1 MEQEHP
7 TSEHVKLKD
16 ILCFVGICLL
26 GGGISGQIVSLGFY
40 KPSELLFQSEANG
53 EQIFISIVCTKLVLV
68 GYAMFKM
75 PHNSDDEANDI
86 SKRRDRHNRDN
97 HPWIIDHNRIPSFDD
112 GSSLGQVFH
121 RRRDDE
127 NRNYPNDY

>member
-1 MEQEHP
+1 MKKEHP

-53 EQIFISIVCTKLVLV
+53 DQIFISIVCTILVLV

-75 PHNSDDEANDI
+75 RRNSNDVASDG
-86 SKRRDRHNRDN
+86 SKWRDRHHRGN

-121 RRRDDE
+121 RRRDGE
-127 NRNYPNDY
+127 NRN